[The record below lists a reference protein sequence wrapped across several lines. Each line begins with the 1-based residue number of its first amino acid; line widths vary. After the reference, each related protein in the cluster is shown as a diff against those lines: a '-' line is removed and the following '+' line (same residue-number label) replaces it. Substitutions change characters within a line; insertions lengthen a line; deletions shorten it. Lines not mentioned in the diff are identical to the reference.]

1 VDTVTAFLCNRFGCK
16 LQAQR
21 EGIKHFV
28 SSRIVALSQTDE
40 TIASE
45 RLELNKLDRVLV
57 GILKQEWPHNWP
69 SFISDIVGLSK
80 TSEVSSALQHLS
92 SSKLTV
98 YLEALLSCVQHAA
111 AAALTIS
118 KCLLQL

>member
-1 VDTVTAFLCNRFGCK
+1 VDVTLDPVTAFAVTDKLQ

-40 TIASE
+40 SMASE
-45 RLELNKLDRVLV
+45 RVELNKLDRVLV

-69 SFISDIVGLSK
+69 TFISDIVGLSK
-80 TSEVSSALQHLS
+80 TSEVSS
-92 SSKLTV
+92 V
-98 YLEALLSCVQHAA
+98 
-111 AAALTIS
+111 
-118 KCLLQL
+118 LQLISLSKFAA